1 MRTFITAQKAILCL
15 TAAAFVLAGCDT
27 VDTSNGLKTH
37 SSTKTG
43 ALIGAGV
50 GAAVGALSNKKGDR
64 ARKNAVLGAGI
75 GALAGAGVG
84 AYMDRQQKDLRAE
97 LETRGVYVTRQGDNI
112 VLNLPSDVTFSS
124 GSADIA
130 GSFLPVLDDVAT
142 ILNQYP
148 STFIDVVGHADSQG
162 SDAFNLDLSERRAN
176 ATAGY
181 LVSRNVK
188 SQRIYV
194 AGMGERQPIATN
206 DTAEGRAKNRR
217 VEITLRPVVE

>member
-1 MRTFITAQKAILCL
+1 MRTFNLSSRNVVLAL
-15 TAAAFVLAGCDT
+15 TGAAFLLAGCET
-27 VDTSNGLKTH
+27 VDTSNGVKT
-37 SSTKTG
+37 SSKTKSG
-43 ALIGAGV
+43 ALIGAGA
-50 GAAVGALSNKKGDR
+50 GAVLGALSNKNDR
-64 ARKNAVLGAGI
+64 RKNAVIGAGI

-84 AYMDRQQKDLRAE
+84 AYMDRQSKDLRAQ
-97 LETRGVYVTRQGDNI
+97 LESRGVYVTRQGDNI
-112 VLNLPSDVTFSS
+112 ILNLPSDVTFST

-148 STFIDVVGHADSQG
+148 STYIDVVGHADSQG

-181 LVSRNVK
+181 LVARKVK
-188 SQRIYV
+188 SERIYV
-194 AGMGERQPIATN
+194 AGMGETRPIASN

-217 VEITLRPVVE
+217 VEITLRPVE

>member
-1 MRTFITAQKAILCL
+1 MRTFNLSSRNVVLAL
-15 TAAAFVLAGCDT
+15 TGAAFLLAGCET
-27 VDTSNGLKTH
+27 VDTSNGVKT
-37 SSTKTG
+37 SSKTKSG
-43 ALIGAGV
+43 ALIGAGA
-50 GAAVGALSNKKGDR
+50 GAVLGALSNKNDR
-64 ARKNAVLGAGI
+64 RKNAVIGAGI

-84 AYMDRQQKDLRAE
+84 AYMDRQSKDLRAQ
-97 LETRGVYVTRQGDNI
+97 LESRGVYVTRQGDNI
-112 VLNLPSDVTFSS
+112 ILNLPSDVTFST

-148 STFIDVVGHADSQG
+148 STYIDVVGHADSQG

-181 LVSRNVK
+181 LVARKVK
-188 SQRIYV
+188 SERIYV
-194 AGMGERQPIATN
+194 AGMGESRPIASN

-217 VEITLRPVVE
+217 VEITLRPVE

>member
-1 MRTFITAQKAILCL
+1 MRTFNLSSRNVVLAL
-15 TAAAFVLAGCDT
+15 TGAAFLLAGCET
-27 VDTSNGLKTH
+27 VDTSNGVKT
-37 SSTKTG
+37 SSKTKSG
-43 ALIGAGV
+43 ALIGAGA
-50 GAAVGALSNKKGDR
+50 GAVLGALSNKNDR
-64 ARKNAVLGAGI
+64 RKNAVIGAGI

-84 AYMDRQQKDLRAE
+84 AYMDRQSKDLRAQ
-97 LETRGVYVTRQGDNI
+97 LETRGVFVTRQGDNI
-112 VLNLPSDVTFSS
+112 ILNLPSDVTFST

-148 STFIDVVGHADSQG
+148 STYIDVVGHADSQG

-181 LVSRNVK
+181 LVARKVK
-188 SQRIYV
+188 SERIYV
-194 AGMGERQPIATN
+194 AGMGESRPIASN

-217 VEITLRPVVE
+217 VEITLRPVE

>member
-1 MRTFITAQKAILCL
+1 MRTFKLSSRNVVLAL
-15 TAAAFVLAGCDT
+15 TGAAFLLAGCET
-27 VDTSNGLKTH
+27 VDTSNGVKT
-37 SSTKTG
+37 SSKTKSG
-43 ALIGAGV
+43 ALIGAGA
-50 GAAVGALSNKKGDR
+50 GAVLGALSNKNDR
-64 ARKNAVLGAGI
+64 RKNAVIGAGI

-84 AYMDRQQKDLRAE
+84 AYMDRQSKDLRAQ
-97 LETRGVYVTRQGDNI
+97 LESRGVYVTRQGDNI
-112 VLNLPSDVTFSS
+112 VLNLPSDVTFST

-148 STFIDVVGHADSQG
+148 STYIDVVGHADSQG

-181 LVSRNVK
+181 LVARKVK
-188 SQRIYV
+188 SERIYV
-194 AGMGERQPIATN
+194 AGMGESRPIASN

-217 VEITLRPVVE
+217 VEITLRPVE